1 MEDLMRAI
9 VCECIPTVGADED
22 EGKRLLQLWREERE
36 EMYSEQVQ
44 RELIERF
51 RKRAEDFDCDA
62 RPDIATDYE
71 IAADL
76 IEDLKEKYDN
86 SRETTKWL
94 MEQVAKV
101 VTCKDC
107 VHGHL
112 VRNDKGELLEV
123 CTNAFAFERDGV
135 GVAHSPDFYCA
146 EGEIK

>member
-1 MEDLMRAI
+1 MEDLMGAI
-9 VCECIPTVGADED
+9 VYKYIPTVDAEEE
-22 EGKRLLQLWREERE
+22 EGKRLLQLWKEDRE

-51 RKRAEDFDCDA
+51 RKKAECFDYDQ

-86 SRETTKWL
+86 SRASTKWL
-94 MEQVAKV
+94 MKRLGKV

-107 VHGHL
+107 VHGTR
-112 VRNDKGELLEV
+112 VTTEDGEQAEV
-123 CTNAFAFERDGV
+123 CCNGVAFECDHV
-135 GVAHSPDFYCA
+135 GIAHSPDFFCA
-146 EGEIK
+146 EGERK